1 MIAPAIPNQ
10 TPPSEQFLGE
20 GGVIP
25 IVTSHGSKRHTGIVW
40 VVTRVPNSFTDLRL
54 RAYDAEDLTNPR
66 LFDATIG
73 KWSGSGAFLAPVVAN
88 SKVYIASDRVLTVYG
103 LK

>member
-1 MIAPAIPNQ
+1 MVAPGTPNQ

-25 IVTSHGSKRHTGIVW
+25 VVTSHGPKRHTGIVW
-40 VVTRVPNSFTDLRL
+40 VITRVPDNVTDLRL
-54 RAYDAEDLTNPR
+54 RAYDAEDLTKPR
-66 LFDATIG
+66 LFDGAIG
-73 KWSGSGAFLAPVVAN
+73 TWSGSGAFLAPVVAN
-88 SKVYIASDRVLTVYG
+88 GKVYVASDRVLSVYG